1 MNGND
6 KVDTDSI
13 SAKGELEVVKETKEA
28 VVEVVHPWPEWI
40 ELMQRLVKQNYFDHR
55 RKDEDRMIEDLGFDA
70 SKFAAED
77 DKVELDFTDYKVVQT
92 ACVNFGKDRFDILRC
107 VVFSVVLENGFFVLC
122 LRVWAYGCARRDGV

>member
-1 MNGND
+1 M
-6 KVDTDSI
+6 
-13 SAKGELEVVKETKEA
+13 KEKKEA

-92 ACVNFGKDRFDILRC
+92 ACLNFGKDRFDILRC
-107 VVFSVVLENGFFVLC
+107 LVFSVVSENGFCVLC
-122 LRVWAYGCARRDGV
+122 LRVWACGCAHRDGV